1 MKNEKMT
8 PAEKFAGLYPA
19 LLTPFDACDRVNPEA
34 LAKLVEFNIRRG
46 ADGFYVAGSTAE
58 VFMLTPEERRLVYR
72 TVAEAAGGRVR
83 LIAHIGAISTADTVA
98 YGEFAASLG
107 YDAISAVA
115 PFYYKFGFG
124 QIKEHYFAVQRAV
137 GLPMLVYNF
146 PGNSGVNLTADQI
159 GEFLSDDGFIGMKHT
174 SSDYFALQ
182 TVKSRYPGKVIYNGY
197 DEMFLCGLAM
207 GADGGV
213 GSTYNFMVDKFVK
226 IRKLFSEGDTKG
238 ALAVQDTVNRIIAS
252 LIKIG
257 VAEGE
262 KEVLC
267 RLGIDLGR
275 ARSPYRAPDAAMRK
289 RIDEEILP
297 LLG

>member
-115 PFYYKFGFG
+115 PVSYKFGFG

>member
-8 PAEKFAGLYPA
+8 PAKKFAGLYPA
-19 LLTPFDACDRVNPEA
+19 LLTPFDAGDRVNPEA
-34 LAKLVEFNIRRG
+34 LAKLVEFNIRGG

-98 YGEFAASLG
+98 YGEFASSLG

-207 GADGGV
+207 G
-213 GSTYNFMVDKFVK
+213 
-226 IRKLFSEGDTKG
+226 R
-238 ALAVQDTVNRIIAS
+238 
-252 LIKIG
+252 
-257 VAEGE
+257 
-262 KEVLC
+262 
-267 RLGIDLGR
+267 
-275 ARSPYRAPDAAMRK
+275 
-289 RIDEEILP
+289 
-297 LLG
+297 

>member
-1 MKNEKMT
+1 
-8 PAEKFAGLYPA
+8 
-19 LLTPFDACDRVNPEA
+19 
-34 LAKLVEFNIRRG
+34 
-46 ADGFYVAGSTAE
+46 
-58 VFMLTPEERRLVYR
+58 MLTPEERRLVYR